1 MRASVLSTAA
11 AAAALSAAGPAS
23 ASDITMGRS
32 LASACYDASMAPITP
47 RFALFECNRA
57 IEDELLTSE
66 DRAATFVNR
75 GILRMKARD
84 DRGADDD
91 FDMALGIH
99 DGNAEALLNKGF
111 LRLRQGRYRAAL
123 PFLDRSIQAKTIRPA
138 LAHYARAIVHEELGD
153 VRSAYSD
160 LVKAREADPS
170 WPVPANELARFR
182 VTR

>member
-91 FDMALGIH
+91 FDMALGMTATPKPCLTRASCAFAKAGI
-99 DGNAEALLNKGF
+99 
-111 LRLRQGRYRAAL
+111 GR
-123 PFLDRSIQAKTIRPA
+123 PCRSLTAPSR
-138 LAHYARAIVHEELGD
+138 RR
-153 VRSAYSD
+153 RSGQ
-160 LVKAREADPS
+160 P
-170 WPVPANELARFR
+170 WPI
-182 VTR
+182 TRGP